1 MAIPA
6 QTKNKTHTRGSESTG
21 YLGMRSLRTKYQ
33 AVIGSRCLYA
43 RVRTPLPA
51 RRVVGPLVRP
61 AVPAGQGRVKACGL
75 PGPPPLA
82 GVERGRAR
90 GRDGLALAACLPVS
104 TYVERA

>member
-61 AVPAGQGRVKACGL
+61 PCLRVKAGQGVRSARPPA
-75 PGPPPLA
+75 PGWRGA
-82 GVERGRAR
+82 GPSSWA
-90 GRDGLALAACLPVS
+90 
-104 TYVERA
+104 